1 MKLEEKQ
8 IITVQVYRGRKF
20 GTMIGSNEGLIGIL
34 LNSGE
39 YIDIPQ
45 ERVRIV
51 SVEVE
56 RDGKDKV

>member
-1 MKLEEKQ
+1 MKLLDKQ
-8 IITVQVYRGRKF
+8 IITVQVYPGREF

-39 YIDIPQ
+39 YIDVPQ

-51 SVEVE
+51 SLEVE
-56 RDGKDKV
+56 KDGKSKV

>member
-1 MKLEEKQ
+1 MKLLDKQ
-8 IITVQVYRGRKF
+8 IVTVQVYPGREF

-34 LNSGE
+34 MNSGE

-45 ERVRIV
+45 ERVKIV

-56 RDGKDKV
+56 KDGKKS